1 MEETLIDRVW
11 SAISSGGFVMIPLG
25 VLSLLLFYNVIG
37 LLIFVRGVKLSEFES
52 NGGIP
57 DSEKEDEDWEEE
69 VLKYENLIWR
79 FRQFVQSRLN
89 YANALLIAAPL
100 LGLLGT
106 VVGMLD
112 TFRGLALQ
120 AGFETQQL
128 VAEGVRRAL
137 ITTETG
143 LLVAIVGL
151 FFVYW
156 IRRAMRRR
164 ELELLDTRILKTVQQ
179 GVQHA

>member
-1 MEETLIDRVW
+1 MERMW
-11 SAISSGGFVMIPLG
+11 SAITSGGFVMIPLCL
-25 VLSLLLFYNVIG
+25 LSLLLYYNVIG
-37 LLIFVRGVKLSEFES
+37 LLLFVKSVNLAFFEMNGRYPGKVKE
-52 NGGIP
+52 G
-57 DSEKEDEDWEEE
+57 DVWEEE

-79 FRQFVQSRLN
+79 FRQFVQSRLS

-106 VVGMLD
+106 VVGILD
-112 TFRGLALQ
+112 TFRGLSLQ

-156 IRRAMRRR
+156 IRRVMKRR
-164 ELELLDTRILKTVQQ
+164 ELELLDMRILKSVQQ
-179 GVQHA
+179 GVQNA